1 MEIQYFTECIIYTLI
16 SRYMAVICI
25 RITCIADV
33 MLGNCKKCI
42 LQCKKE
48 AEEKK
53 KKKMHFQ
60 KNGLDS
66 ANSEVSSPFTS
77 YNIESFSK
85 FFFQVYLFH
94 FKFY

>member
-53 KKKMHFQ
+53 KKNAFSKERF
-60 KNGLDS
+60 G
-66 ANSEVSSPFTS
+66 
-77 YNIESFSK
+77 FSK
-85 FFFQVYLFH
+85 FRGLVSLYLLQ
-94 FKFY
+94 Y

>member
-53 KKKMHFQ
+53 KKKCIFKRTVWIQ
-60 KNGLDS
+60 QIQRSRLPLPLTILKASID
-66 ANSEVSSPFTS
+66 
-77 YNIESFSK
+77 
-85 FFFQVYLFH
+85 FFFPSIPISL
-94 FKFY
+94 